1 MKWLFFF
8 LCCLGSGVVGGL
20 VAGALTGPASVQTAE
35 TDTTQVAEGGV
46 SLNEVDN
53 KMLMLHNN
61 ISRYFSS
68 KIQVLSK
75 TVNQMQTVN
84 NVQQSRQDNTY
95 QLFSVNDTNIQIGFV
110 LILVVVMV
118 MVAACCGVCGL
129 GHHVRHEGYWPRVR
143 ELLRRDHEGGPHEG
157 GGVPGVAAG
166 GVGTE
171 TSSSPSIQPPTP
183 PPPSSPA
190 SPASSTTPASSG
202 VPELVGHGF
211 RRMPQWQLDDNRY
224 RLFAGGPAGSP
235 EWSGG
240 SAASFSP
247 SFSTS
252 PASPATLWSPP
263 RRWGATRGWQPAM
276 EDRLATGISRLAT
289 TTIDIND
296 GSRVD
301 TYIHA
306 PRTTPEDEDSFQFNS
321 PI

>member
-1 MKWLFFF
+1 M
-8 LCCLGSGVVGGL
+8 
-20 VAGALTGPASVQTAE
+20 AGALAGPASVQTAE
-35 TDTTQVAEGGV
+35 TDSTQVAQGGV
-46 SLNEVDN
+46 SVNEVDN
-53 KMLMLHNN
+53 KIMMLQNN

-75 TVNQMQTVN
+75 TINQMQTVN
-84 NVQQSRQDNTY
+84 NVQNSRQDNTY
-95 QLFSVNDTNIQIGFV
+95 QLFSVNDTNIQIGFA
-110 LILVVVMV
+110 LILVVVLV
-118 MVAACCGVCGL
+118 MVAACCGLCGV
-129 GHHVRHEGYWPRVR
+129 GHHVRRQGYWPRVR
-143 ELLRRDHEGGPHEG
+143 ELLRRDHGDGPHDG
-157 GGVPGVAAG
+157 GGAPGGAPGDAPGGATG
-166 GVGTE
+166 GVETE
-171 TSSSPSIQPPTP
+171 TSSTTCDRPPAPS
-183 PPPSSPA
+183 PPSSPA

-202 VPELVGHGF
+202 VPELEGHGF

-252 PASPATLWSPP
+252 PASPAALWSPP
-263 RRWGATRGWQPAM
+263 TGWRPSRGWRSAT
-276 EDRLATGISRLAT
+276 EDRPAAGISRLAT
-289 TTIDIND
+289 TTIDIHD

-306 PRTTPEDEDSFQFNS
+306 PRTSPEDEDAFEFNS

>member
-1 MKWLFFF
+1 M
-8 LCCLGSGVVGGL
+8 GSGVIGGL
-20 VAGALTGPASVQTAE
+20 VAGALAGPASVQTAE
-35 TDTTQVAEGGV
+35 TDSTQVAQGGV
-46 SLNEVDN
+46 SVNEVDN
-53 KMLMLHNN
+53 KMLMLQNN

-75 TVNQMQTVN
+75 TINQMQTVN
-84 NVQQSRQDNTY
+84 NVQQSEVVSTY

-110 LILVVVMV
+110 IILVVALVM
-118 MVAACCGVCGL
+118 MAACCGVCGL
-129 GHHVRHEGYWPRVR
+129 GHHVRREGYWPRIR
-143 ELLRRDHEGGPHEG
+143 ELLRRDHEDGSHDG
-157 GGVPGVAAG
+157 GGAPGVAAG

-171 TSSSPSIQPPTP
+171 TSSTPSVRPPTP

-190 SPASSTTPASSG
+190 TPASSTSPASSGP
-202 VPELVGHGF
+202 PELVGHGF

-224 RLFAGGPAGSP
+224 RLFAGGPGGSP

-252 PASPATLWSPP
+252 SASPATLWSPP
-263 RRWGATRGWQPAM
+263 RRWGEARGWQPAT
-276 EDRLATGISRLAT
+276 EDRRATGIARLAT
-289 TTIDIND
+289 TTIDIHD

-301 TYIHA
+301 TYVHA
-306 PRTTPEDEDSFQFNS
+306 PRTTPEDEESFQFSS